1 MDNIS
6 AYSED
11 ATSAFADAA
20 VIGHCVRELVNN
32 IPKALGSEEEY
43 RTTKVGEERVAIG
56 ALRDAL
62 LHESDSVFAYSE
74 DASYVP
80 VPVEVANRMR
90 DFRRIA
96 AEGSTTRRENA
107 SIAVLGYVSDRHPSL
122 LPWMDAA
129 DCFMGITHVGVDCSV
144 PPLRTHMV
152 EKISIIESAL
162 SVRLGYFF
170 DAKRDMRAVLKA
182 ANKIVDGHYEEPS
195 QEEVSH
201 ALSLQGNASLRFAF
215 FSGLENP
222 EWLSVMEHC
231 GIFKLGFRTSEKGR
245 LDAWPEAIYL
255 ERIAAEKPAEVIEA
269 LCSMT
274 EMERPEIRL
283 SAVRIACAMDLA
295 CSRFLLV

>member
-1 MDNIS
+1 MLQIELDAEVWNQRRCDIYEGLSELDCQTLAHLYRRAVDNIS

-107 SIAVLGYVSDRHPSL
+107 SIAVLGYVSDCHPSL

-129 DCFMGITHVGVDCSV
+129 DYFMGITHVGVDCSV
-144 PPLRTHMV
+144 PPLRTHTV
-152 EKISIIESAL
+152 EKNIDH
-162 SVRLGYFF
+162 RKRTLGTS
-170 DAKRDMRAVLKA
+170 RVL
-182 ANKIVDGHYEEPS
+182 
-195 QEEVSH
+195 
-201 ALSLQGNASLRFAF
+201 
-215 FSGLENP
+215 
-222 EWLSVMEHC
+222 
-231 GIFKLGFRTSEKGR
+231 FRCET
-245 LDAWPEAIYL
+245 
-255 ERIAAEKPAEVIEA
+255 
-269 LCSMT
+269 
-274 EMERPEIRL
+274 
-283 SAVRIACAMDLA
+283 
-295 CSRFLLV
+295 